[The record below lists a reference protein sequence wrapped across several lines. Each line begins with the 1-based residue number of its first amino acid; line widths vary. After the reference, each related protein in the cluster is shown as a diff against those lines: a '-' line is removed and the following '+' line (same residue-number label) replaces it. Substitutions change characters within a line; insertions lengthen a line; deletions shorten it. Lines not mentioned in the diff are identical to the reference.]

1 MTATQ
6 TAKEIKASELFDRI
20 QNGEKFNENSDGT
33 YGIKLGSLLR
43 QAGYKN
49 YSTGS
54 RCSVASY
61 EEYLEYK
68 GTKVGIIISNLFG
81 TFTKVS
87 VM

>member
-6 TAKEIKASELFDRI
+6 IKTEEKAAELLVRI

-33 YGIKLGSLLR
+33 YGIKLGNLLR
-43 QAGYKN
+43 QAGYKS

-61 EEYLEYK
+61 EDHLEYK

-81 TFTKVS
+81 NFTKVS